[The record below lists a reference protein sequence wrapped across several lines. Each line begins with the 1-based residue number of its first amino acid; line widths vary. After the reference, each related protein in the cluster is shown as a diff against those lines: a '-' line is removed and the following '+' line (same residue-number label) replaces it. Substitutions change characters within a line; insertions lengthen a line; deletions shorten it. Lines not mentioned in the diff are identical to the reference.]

1 MLTEGRTPPAG
12 PARAVPLYGQL
23 GAEPDRRGDS
33 GEARRV
39 DLMLALPIDRLAR
52 HALEHRLKAI
62 GKTVGPEHDP
72 HAHPI
77 PPDASR
83 SGAE

>member
-1 MLTEGRTPPAG
+1 
-12 PARAVPLYGQL
+12 
-23 GAEPDRRGDS
+23 
-33 GEARRV
+33 V
-39 DLMLALPIDRLAR
+39 DLMLALPIDRPAR
-52 HALEHRLKAI
+52 EHRLKAI